1 VYHCPTHT
9 AVQHTAVRT
18 SLYRRSAD
26 HRPRTLTQGLLSS
39 SPWLLNT
46 QQPLAAEPHP
56 AAAAVSHRSSAHEHA
71 SRRFLPSDLVL
82 GSTAAKLNRRKT
94 FGEAPGLVLNW
105 LYVHIMTR
113 LRHMC
118 KTSCKLTAA
127 SVRQLATLYS
137 YCTRTGTG
145 TRVRTVVRVRY
156 SGRPCV
162 CACAAAAAGWLLL
175 HVHCSCHCSTDAT
188 MPLGTVSKMYG
199 GAGVL
204 GGPVRAPSAGGAAPA
219 SWRMMR
225 RVGALPSGAL
235 PSASSEGRW
244 CSTRRWRPRP
254 RNVREPHSRLSS
266 CALPDVR
273 RVPPTGLGACV
284 GR

>member
-1 VYHCPTHT
+1 VAGRGGSVPIALSALLGSERPCRCGRRGPNLSLRRPLQLYHCPTH
-9 AVQHTAVRT
+9 RT

-145 TRVRTVVRVRY
+145 TRVRTVVRVRGTAV
-156 SGRPCV
+156 GR
-162 CACAAAAAGWLLL
+162 ACA
-175 HVHCSCHCSTDAT
+175 
-188 MPLGTVSKMYG
+188 
-199 GAGVL
+199 
-204 GGPVRAPSAGGAAPA
+204 
-219 SWRMMR
+219 
-225 RVGALPSGAL
+225 
-235 PSASSEGRW
+235 
-244 CSTRRWRPRP
+244 
-254 RNVREPHSRLSS
+254 
-266 CALPDVR
+266 
-273 RVPPTGLGACV
+273 RVPLLRLAGCCCTCTVAATAAQTPPCHWGPCRRCMAGRGSWAVRSGLRPPVVPRRHHG
-284 GR
+284 G